1 MTAEGL
7 ETEKKY
13 DVDAGT
19 SLPDLSAIP
28 GVGRV
33 GDPHQAE
40 LEAVY
45 FDTGDLLLA
54 SRRITLRRRRGG
66 ADAGWH
72 VKLPPD
78 AGAAAGSGSA
88 SEEGPGP
95 RREIH
100 APLGQADVVPGK
112 LLAHLHAYLRGTD
125 PVPVA
130 RLNTRR
136 TTHALYGDDGV
147 HLADFADDSVEAEL
161 LQGAGG
167 KPAGQKQQW
176 REWELELVHGEPE
189 VFKSAASVLAAAGAR
204 PSAYES
210 KLRRTLGAAPT
221 AQAKAT
227 EGSVETDGTGETDGT
242 VESEG
247 TGESEGTAASK
258 DKGKQPGGR
267 KPGKQWPA
275 SAVVSAY
282 LAGQISE
289 ILANDARVRLEEPD
303 AVHAMR
309 SATRRVRSALAVYRK
324 LYGRGAVGRL
334 RDELKWLGRILGTPR
349 DAEVMLDRLRT
360 NTGKLPTGEGA
371 DEVRQRIERELG
383 IRLDAGY
390 RKTQEVLLTDRYF
403 RLLDDLED
411 FRDHPPVLPAAGAPA
426 RKTARKLVRKA
437 ARRLRRAHKAAAQ
450 AKDGAGDRPGMEFK
464 EATAHETA
472 LHQVRKDAKRL
483 RHAAETVDPLFGKR
497 AAKLAKAAHKQQ
509 KILGDHH
516 DSVMARIFLGKLA
529 GGPDLPEPVAAAY
542 GSLLKREQKSTAK
555 AEAKYRKAHRKSRK
569 AIQRGVG

>member
-13 DVDAGT
+13 DVGSDAA
-19 SLPDLSAIP
+19 LPDLAAIP

-33 GDPHQAE
+33 GEPHDTE

-45 FDTGDLLLA
+45 FDTEDLVLA

-72 VKLPPD
+72 VKLPPEPA
-78 AGAAAGSGSA
+78 AGAGPA
-88 SEEGPGP
+88 SEEAPGA

-112 LLAHLHAYLRGTD
+112 LLAHLHAYLRGSD

-136 TTHALYGDDGV
+136 TTHALYGDDGM
-147 HLADFADDSVEAEL
+147 HLADFADDTVDAEL
-161 LQGAGG
+161 LQGAGQ
-167 KPAGQKQQW
+167 KPAGESAGREQQW
-176 REWELELVHGEPE
+176 REWELELVHGQPE
-189 VFKSAASVLAAAGAR
+189 VFAAAAEVLSAAGAR
-204 PSAYES
+204 PSAHES
-210 KLRRTLGAAPT
+210 KLRRALGEAAP
-221 AQAKAT
+221 KAP
-227 EGSVETDGTGETDGT
+227 GPAETDGTAAT
-242 VESEG
+242 EG
-247 TGESEGTAASK
+247 GV
-258 DKGKQPGGR
+258 KQPGGR
-267 KPGKQWPA
+267 KPGKKWPA

-282 LAGQISE
+282 LDGQISE

-349 DAEVMLDRLRT
+349 DAEVMLERLRT
-360 NTGKLPTGEGA
+360 HTGKLPPGEAA
-371 DEVRQRIERELG
+371 DDVKRRIERELG
-383 IRLDAGY
+383 TRLDAGY

-403 RLLDDLED
+403 RLLDDLEY
-411 FRDHPPVLPAAGAPA
+411 FRDHPPVRPAASAPA
-426 RKTARKLVRKA
+426 RKAARKLVGKPVK
-437 ARRLRRAHKAAAQ
+437 RLRRAHKAVLR
-450 AKDGAGDRPGMEFK
+450 AKDGAGERPGMELK
-464 EATAHETA
+464 DATGHETA

-483 RHAAETVDPLFGKR
+483 RHAAETVGPVFGKR
-497 AAKLAKAAHKQQ
+497 ATRLAKAAHKQQ

-529 GGPDLPEPVAAAY
+529 SGPDLPEPVAAAY
-542 GSLLKREQKSTAK
+542 GSLLKREQKNTAK
-555 AEAKYRKAHRKSRK
+555 AQAKYRKAHRKSRK
-569 AIQRGVG
+569 LVRRGVE

>member
-19 SLPDLSAIP
+19 VLPDLAAIP
-28 GVGRV
+28 GVDAV
-33 GDPHQAE
+33 GEPHDAE

-45 FDTGDLLLA
+45 FDTEDLVLA
-54 SRRITLRRRRGG
+54 SRRITLRRRSGG

-78 AGAAAGSGSA
+78 AGAAAGAGTGSA

-100 APLGQADVVPGK
+100 APLGQADVVPEK
-112 LLAHLHAYLRGTD
+112 LLAHLHAYLRGTG

-136 TTHALYGDDGV
+136 TIHALYGDDGV
-147 HLADFADDSVEAEL
+147 HLADFADDTVEAEL
-161 LQGAGG
+161 LHGAGE
-167 KPAGQKQQW
+167 KTAGQKQQW
-176 REWELELVHGEPE
+176 REWELELVHGQPE
-189 VFKSAASVLAAAGAR
+189 VFKAAAAVLAAAGAR
-204 PSAYES
+204 PSAHES
-210 KLRRTLGAAPT
+210 KLRRALGAAAPK
-221 AQAKAT
+221 AQAKET
-227 EGSVETDGTGETDGT
+227 EGAVEAKGG
-242 VESEG
+242 
-247 TGESEGTAASK
+247 
-258 DKGKQPGGR
+258 GKQPGGR
-267 KPGKQWPA
+267 KPGRKWPA

-324 LYGRGAVGRL
+324 LYGQGAVGRL

-349 DAEVMLDRLRT
+349 DAEVMQDRLLAHI
-360 NTGKLPTGEGA
+360 GKLPPGEAA
-371 DEVRQRIERELG
+371 DYVKQRIERELG

-390 RKTQEVLLTDRYF
+390 RKAQEVLLTDRYF

-411 FRDHPPVLPAAGAPA
+411 FRDHPPVRPAASAPA
-426 RKTARKLVRKA
+426 RKAARKLVGKSA
-437 ARRLRRAHKAAAQ
+437 KRLRRAHKSALRV
-450 AKDGAGDRPGMEFK
+450 KDGAGEKPGMELK
-464 EATAHETA
+464 DATAHESA

-483 RHAAETVDPLFGKR
+483 RHAAETVDPVFGRR

-509 KILGDHH
+509 TILGDHH

-529 GGPDLPEPVAAAY
+529 GGPDLPEPVDAAY
-542 GSLLKREQKSTAK
+542 GSLLKREQKSAAK

-569 AIQRGVG
+569 AIRRGVG

>member
-1 MTAEGL
+1 MGKDAPSAMTAEGL

-19 SLPDLSAIP
+19 VLPDLASIP
-28 GVGRV
+28 GVGGV
-33 GDPHQAE
+33 GEPHDAD

-45 FDTGDLLLA
+45 FDTEDLVLA
-54 SRRITLRRRRGG
+54 SRRITLRRRSGG

-78 AGAAAGSGSA
+78 AGAAAGTGSA
-88 SEEGPGP
+88 SEDGPVP

-100 APLGQADVVPGK
+100 APLGQADVVPEK
-112 LLAHLHAYLRGTD
+112 LLAHLHAFLRGAD

-147 HLADFADDSVEAEL
+147 HLADFADDTVQAEL
-161 LQGAGG
+161 LQGAGE
-167 KPAGQKQQW
+167 KQQW
-176 REWELELVHGEPE
+176 REWELELVHGQPG
-189 VFKSAASVLAAAGAR
+189 VFKAAAAVLAAAGGR
-204 PSAYES
+204 PSAHES
-210 KLRRTLGAAPT
+210 KLRRALGPAAP
-221 AQAKAT
+221 KAPGTT
-227 EGSVETDGTGETDGT
+227 EP
-242 VESEG
+242 
-247 TGESEGTAASK
+247 EGTAETGGTATTEGG
-258 DKGKQPGGR
+258 GKQPGGR
-267 KPGKQWPA
+267 KPGKKWPS

-282 LAGQISE
+282 LAGQIRE

-324 LYGRGAVGRL
+324 LYGQGAVVRL

-349 DAEVMLDRLRT
+349 DAEVMQNRLRT
-360 NTGKLPTGEGA
+360 HTGKLPPGEA
-371 DEVRQRIERELG
+371 TDDVKRRIERELG
-383 IRLDAGY
+383 ARLDAGY
-390 RKTQEVLLTDRYF
+390 RKAQEVLLTDRYF

-411 FRDHPPVLPAAGAPA
+411 FRDHPPVRPAASAPA
-426 RKTARKLVRKA
+426 RKAARKLVAKSA
-437 ARRLRRAHKAAAQ
+437 KRLRRAHKSALRVR
-450 AKDGAGDRPGMEFK
+450 DGAGEKPGMELK
-464 EATAHETA
+464 DATAHETA

-483 RHAAETVDPLFGKR
+483 RHAAETVDPVFGRR
-497 AAKLAKAAHKQQ
+497 ADKLAKAAHKQQ
-509 KILGDHH
+509 TILGDHH

-529 GGPDLPEPVAAAY
+529 GGPDLPEPVEAAY
-542 GSLLKREQKSTAK
+542 GALLKREQKSAAK

-569 AIQRGVG
+569 AIRRGVG

>member
-1 MTAEGL
+1 MGKDAAPAMTAEGL

-19 SLPDLSAIP
+19 ALPDLAAIP
-28 GVGRV
+28 GVGGV
-33 GDPHQAE
+33 GDPHDAE

-45 FDTGDLLLA
+45 FDTEDLVLA
-54 SRRITLRRRRGG
+54 SRRITLRRRSGG
-66 ADAGWH
+66 TDAGWH

-78 AGAAAGSGSA
+78 PASGSEA
-88 SEEGPGP
+88 EPGP
-95 RREIH
+95 RREVH
-100 APLGQADVVPGK
+100 APLGQANVVPEK
-112 LLAHLHAYLRGTD
+112 LLAYLHAYLRGSD

-147 HLADFADDSVEAEL
+147 HLADFADDTVDAEL
-161 LQGAGG
+161 LHGSGE

-176 REWELELVHGEPE
+176 REWELELVHGQPE
-189 VFKSAASVLAAAGAR
+189 VFKAAEPVLAGAGAQ
-204 PSAYES
+204 PSGHES
-210 KLRRTLGAAPT
+210 KLRRVLGEAAD
-221 AQAKAT
+221 
-227 EGSVETDGTGETDGT
+227 SMV
-242 VESEG
+242 
-247 TGESEGTAASK
+247 ASS
-258 DKGKQPGGR
+258 GGVKQPGGR
-267 KPGKQWPA
+267 EPGTKWPA

-324 LYGRGAVGRL
+324 LYGKGAVGRL

-360 NTGKLPTGEGA
+360 HAEKLPPGEGA
-371 DEVRQRIERELG
+371 DDVKQRIERELG
-383 IRLDAGY
+383 TRLDAGY
-390 RKTQEVLLTDRYF
+390 RKAQEVLLTDRYF

-411 FRDHPPVLPAAGAPA
+411 FRDHPPVRPAASAPA
-426 RKTARKLVRKA
+426 RKAARKLVGKSA
-437 ARRLRRAHKAAAQ
+437 KRLRRAHKSALRV
-450 AKDGAGDRPGMEFK
+450 KDGAGEKPGMELK
-464 EATAHETA
+464 DATAHETA

-483 RHAAETVDPLFGKR
+483 RHAAEIAGPLFGRR

-509 KILGDHH
+509 TILGDHH

-529 GGPDLPEPVAAAY
+529 GGPDLPGPVDAAY
-542 GSLLKREQKSTAK
+542 GSLLKREDKLAAK

-569 AIQRGVG
+569 AIRRGVG

>member
-19 SLPDLSAIP
+19 ALPDLAAIP

-33 GDPHQAE
+33 GEPNETQ

-45 FDTGDLLLA
+45 FDTEDLVLA
-54 SRRITLRRRRGG
+54 GRRITLRRRSGG

-72 VKLPPD
+72 VKLPPGP
-78 AGAAAGSGSA
+78 AT
-88 SEEGPGP
+88 EEGPGP
-95 RREIH
+95 RQEIH
-100 APLGQADVVPGK
+100 APLGQADVVPAK
-112 LLAHLHAYLRGTD
+112 LLAHLHAYLRGSD

-147 HLADFADDSVEAEL
+147 HLADLADDTVEAEL
-161 LQGAGG
+161 LQGTGG
-167 KPAGQKQQW
+167 QTTGQTQQW
-176 REWELELVHGEPE
+176 REWELELVHGQPE
-189 VFKSAASVLAAAGAR
+189 VFTAAAGVLAEAGAR
-204 PSAYES
+204 PSAHDS
-210 KLRRTLGAAPT
+210 KLRRALGKARTEAQGGAETQGAAAAGGP
-221 AQAKAT
+221 A
-227 EGSVETDGTGETDGT
+227 GTDRG
-242 VESEG
+242 
-247 TGESEGTAASK
+247 A
-258 DKGKQPGGR
+258 KQPRGG
-267 KPGKQWPA
+267 KPGKKWPA
-275 SAVVSAY
+275 SAVVSEY

-309 SATRRVRSALAVYRK
+309 SATRRIRSALGVYRK
-324 LYGRGAVGRL
+324 LYGQGAVGRL
-334 RDELKWLGRILGTPR
+334 RDELKWLGGILGTPR
-349 DAEVMLDRLRT
+349 DAEVMRDRLLARI
-360 NTGKLPTGEGA
+360 GKLPPGEAA
-371 DEVRQRIERELG
+371 DDVKRRIERELG
-383 IRLDAGY
+383 TRLDAGY

-403 RLLDDLED
+403 RILDDLED
-411 FRDHPPVLPAAGAPA
+411 FRDHPPVRPAASALA
-426 RKTARKLVRKA
+426 RKAARKLVGKPA
-437 ARRLRRAHKAAAQ
+437 KRLRRAHKSARRARN
-450 AKDGAGDRPGMEFK
+450 GAGGRPGMELRD
-464 EATAHETA
+464 ATAHETA

-483 RHAAETVDPLFGKR
+483 RHAAESVDPVFGRR
-497 AAKLAKAAHKQQ
+497 AARLAKAAHKQQ

-542 GSLLKREQKSTAK
+542 GSLLEREQKSAAK

-569 AIQRGVG
+569 LIRRGLA

>member
-7 ETEKKY
+7 EAEKKY

-19 SLPDLSAIP
+19 ALPDLAAIP
-28 GVGRV
+28 GVAGV
-33 GDPHQAE
+33 GDPHDAE

-45 FDTGDLLLA
+45 FDTEDLVLA
-54 SRRITLRRRRGG
+54 SRRITLRRRSGG
-66 ADAGWH
+66 TDAGWH

-78 AGAAAGSGSA
+78 PASGS
-88 SEEGPGP
+88 EEEPGP
-95 RREIH
+95 RREVH
-100 APLGQADVVPGK
+100 APLGQANVVPEK
-112 LLAHLHAYLRGTD
+112 LLAYLHAYLRGSD

-147 HLADFADDSVEAEL
+147 HLADFADDTVDAEL
-161 LQGAGG
+161 LHGAGE

-176 REWELELVHGEPE
+176 REWELELVHGQPE
-189 VFKSAASVLAAAGAR
+189 VFKAAAPVLASAGAR
-204 PSAYES
+204 PSGHES
-210 KLRRTLGAAPT
+210 KLRRVLGETAPKAPAAAEPAGAAELE
-221 AQAKAT
+221 AVA
-227 EGSVETDGTGETDGT
+227 ETDRT
-242 VESEG
+242 V
-247 TGESEGTAASK
+247 ASS
-258 DKGKQPGGR
+258 GGAKQPGGR
-267 KPGKQWPA
+267 KPGKKWPA

-289 ILANDARVRLEEPD
+289 ILATDARVRLEEAD

-324 LYGRGAVGRL
+324 LYDKGAVGRL

-360 NTGKLPTGEGA
+360 HADKLPPGEGA
-371 DEVRQRIERELG
+371 DAVKQRIERELG
-383 IRLDAGY
+383 TRLDAGY
-390 RKTQEVLLTDRYF
+390 RKAQEVLLTDRYF

-411 FRDHPPVLPAAGAPA
+411 FRDHPPVRPAASAPA
-426 RKTARKLVRKA
+426 RKAARKLVGKA
-437 ARRLRRAHKAAAQ
+437 AKRLRRAHKSAARV
-450 AKDGAGDRPGMEFK
+450 KDGAGEKPGMELK
-464 EATAHETA
+464 DATAHETA

-483 RHAAETVDPLFGKR
+483 RHAAETVDPVFGRR

-509 KILGDHH
+509 TILGDHH

-529 GGPDLPEPVAAAY
+529 GSPDLPEPVDAAY
-542 GSLLKREQKSTAK
+542 GSLLKREQKMAAK

-569 AIQRGVG
+569 AIRRGVG

>member
-13 DVDAGT
+13 DVDDGT
-19 SLPDLSAIP
+19 SLPDLAAIP
-28 GVGRV
+28 GVAGV

-45 FDTGDLLLA
+45 FDTGDLVLA
-54 SRRITLRRRRGG
+54 SRRITLRRRSGG

-88 SEEGPGP
+88 SEEGPGQ

-112 LLAHLHAYLRGTD
+112 LLAYLHAYLRGAD
-125 PVPVA
+125 PVPLA

-147 HLADFADDSVEAEL
+147 HLADFVDDAVDAEL

-189 VFKSAASVLAAAGAR
+189 VLKSAAAVLAAAGAR
-204 PSAYES
+204 PSANES
-210 KLRRTLGAAPT
+210 KLRRALGAAPT
-221 AQAKAT
+221 AQAKET
-227 EGSVETDGTGETDGT
+227 EGTGVTDGT
-242 VESEG
+242 VAPDG
-247 TGESEGTAASK
+247 G
-258 DKGKQPGGR
+258 GKQPGGR

-360 NTGKLPTGEGA
+360 NTGELPAGEGA
-371 DEVRQRIERELG
+371 DDVRRRIERELG
-383 IRLDAGY
+383 TRLDAGY

-426 RKTARKLVRKA
+426 RKTARKLVRKSA
-437 ARRLRRAHKAAAQ
+437 KRLRRAHKAAAQ
-450 AKDGAGDRPGMEFK
+450 AKDGAGDRPGMELK

-529 GGPDLPEPVAAAY
+529 GGPDLPEPVASAY
-542 GSLLKREQKSTAK
+542 GSLLKREQKSAAK

-569 AIQRGVG
+569 AIQGGVG

>member
-19 SLPDLSAIP
+19 GLPDLAAIP

-33 GDPHQAE
+33 GEPHDAE

-45 FDTGDLLLA
+45 FDTEDLVLA
-54 SRRITLRRRRGG
+54 SRRITLRRRSGG

-72 VKLPPD
+72 VKLPPEPT
-78 AGAAAGSGSA
+78 AGSGPA
-88 SEEGPGP
+88 PEEGPEA

-112 LLAHLHAYLRGTD
+112 LLAHLHAYLRGSD

-130 RLNTRR
+130 RLSTRR
-136 TTHALYGDDGV
+136 TTLALYGDDGV
-147 HLADFADDSVEAEL
+147 HLADFADDTVDAKL
-161 LQGAGG
+161 LRGADQ
-167 KPAGQKQQW
+167 KPAGASAGREQQW
-176 REWELELVHGEPE
+176 REWELELVHGQPE
-189 VFKSAASVLAAAGAR
+189 VFKAAAAVLSAAGAR
-204 PSAYES
+204 PSVHAS
-210 KLRRTLGAAPT
+210 KLRRALGEGAPE
-221 AQAKAT
+221 AQVKEF
-227 EGSVETDGTGETDGT
+227 EGGV
-242 VESEG
+242 
-247 TGESEGTAASK
+247 
-258 DKGKQPGGR
+258 KQPGGT
-267 KPGKQWPA
+267 KPGKKWPA
-275 SAVVSAY
+275 SAVVTAY
-282 LAGQISE
+282 LDGQISE
-289 ILANDARVRLEEPD
+289 ILGNDPRVRLEEPD

-324 LYGRGAVGRL
+324 LYGGGAVGRL

-360 NTGKLPTGEGA
+360 HAGKLPPGEAA
-371 DEVRQRIERELG
+371 DDVKRRIERELVT
-383 IRLDAGY
+383 RLEAGY

-411 FRDHPPVLPAAGAPA
+411 FRDHPPVRPVAAAPA
-426 RKTARKLVRKA
+426 RKAARKLVGRSAK
-437 ARRLRRAHKAAAQ
+437 RLRRAHKAALRV
-450 AKDGAGDRPGMEFK
+450 KDDAGEKPGMELK
-464 EATAHETA
+464 DATAHETA

-483 RHAAETVDPLFGKR
+483 RHAAETVDPVFGKP
-497 AAKLAKAAHKQQ
+497 AGKLAKAAHKQQ

-542 GSLLKREQKSTAK
+542 GSLLKRERKSAAK

-569 AIQRGVG
+569 LIRHGVG

>member
-19 SLPDLSAIP
+19 ELPDLAAIA

-33 GDPHQAE
+33 GDPHGAE

-45 FDTGDLLLA
+45 FDTEDLVLA
-54 SRRITLRRRRGG
+54 SRRITLRRRTGG
-66 ADAGWH
+66 TDAGWH
-72 VKLPPD
+72 VKLPAEP
-78 AGAAAGSGSA
+78 ASGS
-88 SEEGPGP
+88 EEEPGP

-100 APLGQADVVPGK
+100 APLGQANVVPEK
-112 LLAHLHAYLRGTD
+112 LLAYLHAYLRGSD

-147 HLADFADDSVEAEL
+147 HLADFANDTVDAEL
-161 LQGAGG
+161 LHGSGG

-176 REWELELVHGEPE
+176 REWELELVHGQPE
-189 VFKSAASVLAAAGAR
+189 VFKAAAPVLASAGAR
-204 PSAYES
+204 PSGHVS
-210 KLRRTLGAAPT
+210 KLRRALGE
-221 AQAKAT
+221 AT
-227 EGSVETDGTGETDGT
+227 DS
-242 VESEG
+242 
-247 TGESEGTAASK
+247 TAATAA
-258 DKGKQPGGR
+258 GAKQPGGR
-267 KPGKQWPA
+267 KPGKKWPA

-303 AVHAMR
+303 AIHAMR

-324 LYGRGAVGRL
+324 LYGKGAVGRL

-349 DAEVMLDRLRT
+349 DAEVMQDRLRAHSE
-360 NTGKLPTGEGA
+360 KLPPGEGT
-371 DEVRQRIERELG
+371 DDVKQRIERELG
-383 IRLDAGY
+383 ARLDAGY
-390 RKTQEVLLTDRYF
+390 RKAQEVLLTDRYF

-411 FRDHPPVLPAAGAPA
+411 FRDHPPVRPAASAPA
-426 RKTARKLVRKA
+426 RKAAGKLVGKSA
-437 ARRLRRAHKAAAQ
+437 KRLRRAHKSARRV
-450 AKDGAGDRPGMEFK
+450 KDGAGEKPGMELK
-464 EATAHETA
+464 DATAHETA

-483 RHAAETVDPLFGKR
+483 RHAAETVDPVFGRR

-509 KILGDHH
+509 TILGDHH

-529 GGPDLPEPVAAAY
+529 GGPDLPEPVHAAY
-542 GSLLKREQKSTAK
+542 GSLLKREQKMAAK

-569 AIQRGVG
+569 AIRRGVG

>member
-7 ETEKKY
+7 EAEKKY

-19 SLPDLSAIP
+19 ALPELAAIP
-28 GVGRV
+28 GVARV
-33 GDPHQAE
+33 GEPHEAQ

-45 FDTGDLLLA
+45 FDTDDLVLA
-54 SRRITLRRRRGG
+54 ARRITLRRRSGG

-72 VKLPPD
+72 VKLPPGP
-78 AGAAAGSGSA
+78 AL
-88 SEEGPGP
+88 EEGPGP
-95 RREIH
+95 RLEIH

-112 LLAHLHAYLRGTD
+112 LLAHLHAYLRGSD
-125 PVPVA
+125 PAPVA

-147 HLADFADDSVEAEL
+147 HLADFADDFVEAEL
-161 LQGAGG
+161 LQGAGQQ
-167 KPAGQKQQW
+167 PAGQKQQW
-176 REWELELVHGEPE
+176 REWELELVHGQPD
-189 VFKSAASVLAAAGAR
+189 VFKAAAGVLAAAGAR
-204 PSAYES
+204 PSAHES
-210 KLRRTLGAAPT
+210 KLRRALGEVRPEAQGAET
-221 AQAKAT
+221 A
-227 EGSVETDGTGETDGT
+227 
-242 VESEG
+242 
-247 TGESEGTAASK
+247 GTAAT
-258 DKGKQPGGR
+258 DGGAVPDGGAKQPGGR
-267 KPGKQWPA
+267 KPGKKWPV

-309 SATRRVRSALAVYRK
+309 SATRRVRSALGVYRK
-324 LYGRGAVGRL
+324 LYGQGAVGRL

-349 DAEVMLDRLRT
+349 DAEVMQDRLRT
-360 NTGKLPTGEGA
+360 QIGTLPPGEAA
-371 DEVRQRIERELG
+371 DDVKRRIERELG
-383 IRLDAGY
+383 TRLDAGY

-411 FRDHPPVLPAAGAPA
+411 FRDHPPVRPAASAPA
-426 RKTARKLVRKA
+426 RKAARKLVGKSTT
-437 ARRLRRAHKAAAQ
+437 RLRRAHKSARRV
-450 AKDGAGDRPGMEFK
+450 KDGAGERPGMELRD
-464 EATAHETA
+464 ATAHETA

-483 RHAAETVDPLFGKR
+483 RHAAETVDPVFGRR

-529 GGPDLPEPVAAAY
+529 GGADLPEPVATAY
-542 GSLLKREQKSTAK
+542 GSLLKGEEKSAAK
-555 AEAKYRKAHRKSRK
+555 AQAKYRKAHRKSRK
-569 AIQRGVG
+569 RIRRGLA